1 MSRYLEVAAQIT
13 PLAREL
19 ESFIVAEGD
28 KPQVAELIARIVNLA
43 VRSCPRGVQHTVRLN
58 IVRAA
63 VQGLPVKVGMEART
77 DEKTGRVYHALTTV
91 PTGTQ
96 RNLMPTV
103 EGPSDE

>member
-1 MSRYLEVAAQIT
+1 MSRYLEVAAEANK
-13 PLAREL
+13 LAANLME
-19 ESFIVAEGD
+19 FIHEEADRPV
-28 KPQVAELIARIVNLA
+28 VAELVARIVNLA

-63 VQGLPVKVGMEART
+63 VQGLPVRVGMEART

-96 RNLMPTV
+96 RNLAPTV
-103 EGPSDE
+103 EGPSEE

>member
-19 ESFIVAEGD
+19 ESFIVTEVD

-43 VRSCPRGVQHTVRLN
+43 VRACPRGVQHTVRLN

-63 VQGLPVKVGMEART
+63 VKGLPVRVGMEART
-77 DEKTGRVYHALTTV
+77 DEKTGRVYHALTTLPV
-91 PTGTQ
+91 GVVKT
-96 RNLMPTV
+96 LPTV
-103 EGPSDE
+103 EGPNDE